1 MKKLRIGVST
11 RIIPSENYIDDRDAL
26 SHDWSSLLEKIDTL
40 PILIPNSL
48 VNIEKFLDNMD
59 LDGIILSGGDNI
71 GEFPLR
77 DKNEDRIL
85 EYAINK
91 KIPIFGVCRGMQ
103 IINKFFEG
111 SIIETKDK
119 KHVGKT
125 HKVIIDKEK
134 IFSFLN
140 KDKIVVNSF
149 HNNIIIEKN
158 LGKNLKV
165 IAKDITDKSIEAF
178 IHSDYPII
186 GTMWH
191 PERMKD
197 KNNELLIRIFFEKE
211 KK

>member
-1 MKKLRIGVST
+1 
-11 RIIPSENYIDDRDAL
+11 
-26 SHDWSSLLEKIDTL
+26 
-40 PILIPNSL
+40 
-48 VNIEKFLDNMD
+48 MD